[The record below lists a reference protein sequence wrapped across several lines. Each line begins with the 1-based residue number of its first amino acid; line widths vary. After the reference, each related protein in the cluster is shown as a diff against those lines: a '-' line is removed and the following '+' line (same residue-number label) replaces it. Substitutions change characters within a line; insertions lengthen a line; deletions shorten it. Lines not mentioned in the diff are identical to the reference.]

1 MSFPIYRTNNEAR
14 ISNVLAW
21 EQELQQSREPVTILA
36 GDGAD
41 RALLLGQV
49 LGKATKGTPVI
60 TPDGGNT
67 GDGALGALTL
77 GAKAMLGDYVA
88 TCIAAA
94 TNGGTFMVQ
103 DPDGRRLADAEVG
116 VAYVSQDLNFT
127 ISDGAADWAVG
138 DFITVSVPAGSGKV
152 VAIDFAALDGT
163 QDAYGV
169 LAENATAPDG
179 EDVVSSAIV
188 RDALVITDGLVW
200 PAGATTD
207 QQNAALAQLAAAAKR
222 IYTRDGTG

>member
-14 ISNVLAW
+14 LSNVLAW
-21 EQELQQSREPVTILA
+21 EQDLQQSREQVTVLA
-36 GDGAD
+36 GSGAD
-41 RALLLGQV
+41 RELKVGQV

-67 GDGALGALTL
+67 GNGALGTLTL
-77 GAKAMLGDYVA
+77 GAKALLGDYVV

-94 TNGGTFMVQ
+94 ANAGTFMVQ

-127 ISDGAADWAVG
+127 ISDGGTDWAVG
-138 DFITVSVPAGSGKV
+138 DFITVEVPEGSGKV
-152 VAIDFAALDGT
+152 VAIDFAALNGT

-169 LAENATAPDG
+169 LAAAVTAPDG
-179 EDVVSSAIV
+179 EDNTGVAIV
-188 RDALVITDGLVW
+188 RDALVIDAGLVW
-200 PAGATTD
+200 PAGATAD
-207 QQNAALAQLAAAAKR
+207 QKAAALAQLAAADKR
-222 IYTRDGTG
+222 IYTRTAA